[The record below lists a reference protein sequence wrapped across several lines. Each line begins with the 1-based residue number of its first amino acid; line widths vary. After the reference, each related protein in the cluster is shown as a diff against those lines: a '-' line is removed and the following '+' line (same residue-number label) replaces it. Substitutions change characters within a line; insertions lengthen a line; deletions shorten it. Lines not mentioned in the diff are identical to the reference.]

1 MNKVK
6 IGFLP
11 FYIKLYDDI
20 GSGAKAR
27 PRLEPFAKKLADL
40 IEERGFEVFLSPFCR
55 IESEFD
61 AAIKS
66 FEEAGCSAIVT
77 WHAAYSPSLESVGP
91 LSATKLPIVVLD
103 TTETFDFG
111 PSQDQGEIAYC
122 QGIHGVMDMCNMLH
136 TKGKTFAIAAGH
148 IDNSDVIDR
157 VAGYLRAAVA
167 ATSLAGSKTASIGGS
182 FDGMGDFLV
191 PDADMLSRFG
201 VEVVYP
207 KKNEFAALIES
218 VDEAAVEA
226 EMALD
231 RETYYEIEPVDEETH
246 RRTVKNSLAVRKWIN
261 DNGIDAFTANFRE
274 IAVDTGLEIM
284 PFMEACK
291 SMARGIGYA
300 GEGDVLTASL
310 VGALLSAYDETSFI
324 EIFCPDWKNDT
335 LLLCHMGEYNPN
347 LTAFRPGMK
356 GIKFIF
362 GDTKDPVVS
371 YGCYKAG
378 EATFVNLYRTNGD
391 FKMVISPVTMQEVKE
406 GEDPSFAACRVR
418 GWMKPR
424 KPIAQFLEEL
434 SLLGATHHSA
444 LVYGATP
451 REIAYFAQLLRIE
464 YDII

>member
-1 MNKVK
+1 MNTTK

-11 FYIKLYDDI
+11 FYIKLYDDC

-27 PRLEPFAKKLADL
+27 PRLEPFADRLVDELKQRNFD
-40 IEERGFEVFLSPFCR
+40 VVTVPFCR
-55 IESEFD
+55 IKNE
-61 AAIKS
+61 
-66 FEEAGCSAIVT
+66 FEEAVAKFEAEGCKAIVT
-77 WHAAYSPSLESVGP
+77 WHAAYSPSLECIDALAG
-91 LSATKLPIVVLD
+91 TDLPIVVLD
-103 TTETFDFG
+103 TTETYSMG
-111 PSQDQGEIAYC
+111 PTLEQFEISLC
-122 QGIHGVMDMCNMLH
+122 HGIHGVMDMCSMLNRRS
-136 TKGKTFAIAAGH
+136 KAFAIAAGH
-148 IDNSDVIDR
+148 IDHSDVMDKT
-157 VAGYLRAAVA
+157 AGFIRAAVA
-167 ATSLAGSKTASIGGS
+167 AKSLNGSNTGSIGGS